1 MTCLFFIAEV
11 EFGNLS
17 SFCSPN
23 TSRMSDNHDMLDP
36 DEMYG
41 LGDAPSP
48 QEEDTP
54 KNKPSGLP
62 FHKSES
68 GSNLTAPLAE
78 V

>member
-17 SFCSPN
+17 SFCPPN

-41 LGDAPSP
+41 F
-48 QEEDTP
+48 EEDTL
-54 KNKPSGLP
+54 KNRPGLP

>member
-1 MTCLFFIAEV
+1 
-11 EFGNLS
+11 
-17 SFCSPN
+17 
-23 TSRMSDNHDMLDP
+23 MSDNHDMLDP

-41 LGDAPSP
+41 F
-48 QEEDTP
+48 EEDTL
-54 KNKPSGLP
+54 KNRPGPP